1 MSAVM
6 NELSPAARPRVLFVD
21 DEPRILI
28 TLKALF
34 RNEYEVV
41 TANSGAEAVER
52 LRAQSF
58 DVIVSDQRMPQMTGV
73 ELLRA
78 AASLCPRAIRLLL
91 TGYADLNAIIGSINE
106 GEIFRF
112 VSKPWMNEELRGTL
126 AAAVRA
132 SQSESA
138 GAITQVAAAGNDA
151 GARASAGIGV
161 LVLHHDAQERER
173 LRRVLGRERPVHV
186 AQSFDDCLS
195 ILEQQPVGV
204 IVSEIAI
211 NGQIVTPLLGL
222 LKQHQPALV
231 SIVITAHADA
241 GHAIDLINQGQVYRL
256 LREPI
261 SDGLLSGA
269 VNVALRRFEI
279 LRENPDYGRRYA
291 PAAVAAPVVMEKTG
305 LLARIKRLLLP
316 SF

>member
-1 MSAVM
+1 MKEPSSA
-6 NELSPAARPRVLFVD
+6 PRPRVLFVD

-34 RNEYEVV
+34 RNDYEVV

-78 AASLCPRAIRLLL
+78 AAGLCPRAVRLLL

-132 SQSESA
+132 SKSENA
-138 GAITQVAAAGNDA
+138 GAAAQVAAADTDSTA
-151 GARASAGIGV
+151 KAAAGIGV
-161 LVLHHDAQERER
+161 LALHHDPVERER
-173 LRRVLGRERPVHV
+173 LRRVLGRERPVHI
-186 AQSFDDCLS
+186 AQSFDECLS
-195 ILEQQPVGV
+195 ILEQHPVGV
-204 IVSEIAI
+204 IVSEISI
-211 NGQIVTPLLGL
+211 DGQLVTPLLGL

-231 SIVITAHADA
+231 SIVITEHADA

-256 LREPI
+256 LRQPI
-261 SDGLLSGA
+261 SDGLLGGA

-279 LRENPDYGRRYA
+279 LRENPDYGRRYT
-291 PAAVAAPVVMEKTG
+291 PAAVVTPTVMEKTG

-316 SF
+316 GF